1 MHWGTFRLAIRKN
14 FFPERVV
21 RHWHRLPREEVMKSL
36 SLEVLKERV
45 TVQGKENCLACWGK

>member
-1 MHWGTFRLAIRKN
+1 
-14 FFPERVV
+14 VV
-21 RHWHRLPREEVMKSL
+21 KSL